1 MGFRPIILASASS
14 LSLLCAPALAQT
26 TQGANTPDGIGAP
39 LGTPTDA
46 PEQSSDGT
54 PAREATPDSEDEIV
68 VTGVRASIL
77 GALNVKRNAT
87 QVVDSIVAE
96 DVGKLPDNN
105 VIEALQ
111 RVTGVQVT
119 NRAGGEAAGISI
131 RGLPDALTTMNGRNI
146 FTASGQAFA
155 LADIPANL
163 VKRIDVYK
171 TRAADQIETGIAG
184 QIDVFTR
191 RPFDF
196 DGFALSG
203 VARGIY
209 NEQAD
214 TFNPNVSGLIS
225 NRWETGIGD
234 IGVLVSG
241 SYART
246 KYRDM
251 SVTSGAMVPF
261 VTQNP
266 PPGFVPLQRVFPE
279 SGAWQPGTERGLPTA
294 AGSTF
299 LLGGRQVPY
308 YLSRDAVF
316 SPDVAGTRERP
327 AVSAA
332 VQWSPSSDATYTAEF
347 FWNQFKSTTQNSLFF
362 SFVDWWGALGTNP
375 GSTIELYP
383 DTNIIKARSVGDV
396 FGFNSGDY
404 TRSKTD
410 SFVYALNGDWKVGDN
425 ARVTADLSYQNSQ
438 FDTQFLAMRLTRVAR
453 RIDVDFNTRNGIPSY
468 NFDNNDLLVDPTQ
481 WDVGEFY
488 DNANRSKGD
497 AITLHLDGENR
508 WDNGFLRRVKA
519 GIRVD
524 SRNAM
529 DSVRTQDAPGLGR
542 KLSTLDPG
550 LQLVNK
556 DFFQGRA
563 SVPTSWLVPN
573 GTYIYDNVD
582 AIRQLYRGS
591 VDPGIQLSDQLKMI
605 DVFDINEIT
614 MTAYAMADGQFDLF
628 GRPFHVQAGVRYVDV
643 DTDLVFTDRLSG
655 AVTGASQGTTR
666 FLPSATLRWE
676 ITDNFRVRFNYGET
690 LRRPGF
696 ADLNPNFNLTG
707 DLTSIGRG
715 SGSAGNPGLRPTVA
729 KNYDFS
735 TEWYFER
742 NSALYATLFRREIDG
757 LVVPLTSV
765 LTIPNSGLN
774 TNVFAVTRPEN
785 ASNGVLKGAE
795 LGLTYFPTYLP
806 SILDGF
812 GFQGSLTLLDSKQNI
827 PLTDGSGNVTGET
840 ESAFFGVS
848 DLSFNTTL
856 AYEKGGL
863 GARLSYVWR
872 KEFLANNEAR
882 LFANPIGVWR
892 RPESSL
898 DFQLTYGITDR
909 LGLTLDAVNLTSQT
923 QQNYYR
929 FEDAGNAD
937 QFNLG
942 TTLLSRTFAVGLR
955 FSLD

>member
-1 MGFRPIILASASS
+1 MRGIATILASVS
-14 LSLLCAPALAQT
+14 ALAFLPSPASAQDT
-26 TQGANTPDGIGAP
+26 SEVQSAPDAASA
-39 LGTPTDA
+39 T
-46 PEQSSDGT
+46 S
-54 PAREATPDSEDEIV
+54 EAEDEIV
-68 VTGVRASIL
+68 VTGVRASIV

-105 VIEALQ
+105 AIEALQ
-111 RVTGVQVT
+111 RISGVQVT
-119 NRAGGEAAGISI
+119 NRTGGEAAAISI

-196 DGFALSG
+196 NGFAISG

-214 TFNPNVSGLIS
+214 SFNPNVSGLIS

-246 KYRDM
+246 KFRDM

-261 VTQNP
+261 VTENP
-266 PPGFVPLQRVFPE
+266 PPGFTPLQRVFPE
-279 SGAWQPGTERGLPTA
+279 SGAWVPGTERGLPYA

-327 AVSAA
+327 AVNAA
-332 VQWSPSSDATYTAEF
+332 VQWSPNNSSTYTAEV
-347 FWNQFKSTTQNSLFF
+347 FWNQFSATTQNSLFF
-362 SFVDWWGALGTNP
+362 SFVDWWGSLGANP
-375 GSTIELYP
+375 KSTIELYP

-396 FGFNSGDY
+396 YGFNSGDY
-404 TRSKTD
+404 TRSKTN

-425 ARVTADLSYQNSQ
+425 ARITADLSYQNSQ
-438 FDTQFLAMRLTRVAR
+438 FDTQFLAMRIDRVAK
-453 RIDVDFNTRNGIPSY
+453 RIDVDFNTRNGIPAY
-468 NFDNNDLLVDPTQ
+468 NFDNNALLTDPTQ
-481 WDVGEFY
+481 WNVGEFY

-497 AITLHLDGENR
+497 ALTLHLDGENR
-508 WDNGFLRRVKA
+508 WDDGFLRRVKA
-519 GIRVD
+519 GIRID
-524 SRNAM
+524 DRNAM
-529 DSVRTQDAPGLGR
+529 DSVRAQDAPGLGR
-542 KLSTLDPG
+542 RLSTLDPG
-550 LQLVNK
+550 LQLLNK
-556 DFFQGRA
+556 DFFDGRA

-573 GTYIYDNVD
+573 GTYIYENVD
-582 AIRQLYRGS
+582 AIRQLYKSS
-591 VDPGIQLSDQLKMI
+591 VAPGFKLSNALSLT

-628 GRPFHVQAGVRYVDV
+628 GRPFFVQAGVRYTDV
-643 DTDLVFTDRLSG
+643 DTNFVFTDRYNG
-655 AVTGASQGTTR
+655 RVTSASNGTSR
-666 FLPSATLRWE
+666 FLPSATLRYE
-676 ITDNFRVRFNYGET
+676 ITDDFRIRFNYGET
-690 LRRPGF
+690 LRRPAFG
-696 ADLNPNFNLTG
+696 DLNPNPNLVG
-707 DLTSIGRG
+707 DLTNVGRG
-715 SGSAGNPGLRPTVA
+715 SGSAGNPNLRPTTA
-729 KNYDFS
+729 RNYDLS
-735 TEWYFER
+735 AEWYFER
-742 NSALYATLFRREIDG
+742 NSALYATAFRREIDG
-757 LVVPLTSV
+757 LVVPVTSLLV
-765 LTIPNSGLN
+765 IPGTGLN
-774 TNVFAVTRPEN
+774 TNRFAVTRPEN
-785 ASNGVLKGAE
+785 ASNGVLKGIE

-806 SILDGF
+806 WVLDGF
-812 GFQGSLTLLDSKQNI
+812 GFQGSMTLLDSKQNI
-827 PLTDGSGNVTGET
+827 PISDQNGNIVAET

-848 DLSFNTTL
+848 DLSYNATL
-856 AYEKGGL
+856 AYDKGGL

-872 KEFLANNEAR
+872 KAFLGNNEAR

-898 DFQLTYGITDR
+898 DFQLTYDVTKR

-923 QQNYYR
+923 QQNYYK
-929 FEDAGNAD
+929 FEDAGNQN

-955 FSLD
+955 YAFD

>member
-1 MGFRPIILASASS
+1 MVVRAGMLASASAIA
-14 LSLLCAPALAQT
+14 LFLGAPAFAQ
-26 TQGANTPDGIGAP
+26 AVEPTPGVPADS
-39 LGTPTDA
+39 
-46 PEQSSDGT
+46 PEQAGDGT
-54 PAREATPDSEDEIV
+54 VSRDATADEGDEIV
-68 VTGVRASIL
+68 VTGVRASIV

-105 VIEALQ
+105 AIEALQ
-111 RVTGVQVT
+111 RVSGIQVT
-119 NRAGGEAAGISI
+119 NRAGGEAAAISI

-196 DGFALSG
+196 NGFALSG

-214 TFNPNVSGLIS
+214 SFNPNLSGLIS

-251 SVTSGAMVPF
+251 SVTAGAMVPF
-261 VTQNP
+261 VTENP
-266 PPGFVPLQRVFPE
+266 PPGFTPLQRVFPE
-279 SGAWQPGTERGLPTA
+279 TGAWQPGTERGLPTA

-316 SPDVAGTRERP
+316 SPDVAGTRDRP
-327 AVSAA
+327 AVNAA
-332 VQWSPSSDATYTAEF
+332 VQWSPNSSSTYTAEF
-347 FWNQFKSTTQNSLFF
+347 FWNQFRATTQNSLFF
-362 SFVDWWGALGTNP
+362 SFVDWWGSLGANP
-375 GSTIELYP
+375 ASTIELYP

-410 SFVYALNGDWKVGDN
+410 SFVYAFNADWKVGETG
-425 ARVTADLSYQNSQ
+425 RITADLSYQNSR
-438 FDTQFLAMRLTRVAR
+438 FDTQFLAMRLNRVAR
-453 RIDVDFNTRNGIPSY
+453 RIDVDFNTRNGIPAY

-497 AITLHLDGENR
+497 AKTLHLDGENK
-508 WDNGFLRRVKA
+508 WDDGFLRRVKA
-519 GIRVD
+519 GIRID
-524 SRNAM
+524 DRNAV
-529 DSVRTQDAPGLGR
+529 DSVRSQDARALGR
-542 KLSTLDPG
+542 KFSELDPG

-556 DFFQGRA
+556 DFFDGRA

-573 GTYIYDNVD
+573 GTYIYENVD
-582 AIRQLYRGS
+582 AIRQLYKSS
-591 VDPGIQLSDQLKMI
+591 VAPNFLLSDQLRLT

-614 MTAYAMADGQFDLF
+614 MSAYALADGQFDLF
-628 GRPFHVQAGVRYVDV
+628 GRPFHVQAGVRYTDV
-643 DTDLVFTDRLSG
+643 DTNFVFTDRYNG
-655 AVTGASQGTTR
+655 NVTRASNGTAR
-666 FLPSATLRWE
+666 FLPSATLRYE
-676 ITDNFRVRFNYGET
+676 LTDNFRIRFNYGET
-690 LRRPGF
+690 LRRPAFG
-696 ADLNPNFNLTG
+696 DLNPNPNLVG
-707 DLTSIGRG
+707 DLTNIGRG
-715 SGSAGNPGLRPTVA
+715 SGTSGNPNLRPTVA
-729 KNYDFS
+729 KNYDLS
-735 TEWYFER
+735 AEWYFER
-742 NSALYATLFRREIDG
+742 NSAIYGTLFRREIDG

-765 LTIPNSGLN
+765 LTIPNTGLN

-785 ASNGVLKGAE
+785 ASNGVLKGIE

-806 SILDGF
+806 SLLDGF
-812 GFQGSLTLLDSKQNI
+812 GFQGSLTLLDSNQNI
-827 PLTDGSGNVTGET
+827 PLTDSAGNVTGET
-840 ESAFFGVS
+840 QSAFFGVS
-848 DLSFNTTL
+848 DLSYNATL

-872 KEFLANNEAR
+872 KAFLSGNEAR

-898 DFQLTYGITDR
+898 DFQLTYAVTDR

-955 FSLD
+955 YSFD

>member
-1 MGFRPIILASASS
+1 MLSRTAILASVS
-14 LSLLCAPALAQT
+14 LCSLLTAISASAQTATGYAPDSNTSPVEAPAQ
-26 TQGANTPDGIGAP
+26 
-39 LGTPTDA
+39 TPTASNAAD
-46 PEQSSDGT
+46 E
-54 PAREATPDSEDEIV
+54 EADIV

-111 RVTGVQVT
+111 RVSGIQVT
-119 NRAGGEAAGISI
+119 NRTGGEAAGISI

-155 LADIPANL
+155 LQDIPANL

-196 DGFALSG
+196 KGFAISG

-214 TFNPNVSGLIS
+214 SFNPNVSALIS

-241 SYART
+241 SYSRT
-246 KYRDM
+246 KFRDM

-261 VTQNP
+261 VTENP
-266 PPGFVPLQRVFPE
+266 PPGFTPLQRVFPE
-279 SGAWQPGTERGLPTA
+279 TGAWEPGTERGLPTA

-316 SPDVAGTRERP
+316 SPDVSGTRERP
-327 AVSAA
+327 AVNAA
-332 VQWSPSSDATYTAEF
+332 VQWSPNSSSTYTAEF
-347 FWNQFKSTTQNSLFF
+347 FWNQFSATTQNSLFF
-362 SFVDWWGALGTNP
+362 SFVDWWGSLGANP
-375 GSTIELYP
+375 KSTIELYP
-383 DTNIIKARSVGDV
+383 GTNIIKARSVGDV
-396 FGFNSGDY
+396 YGFNSGDY
-404 TRSKTD
+404 TRSKTN
-410 SFVYALNGDWKVGDN
+410 SYVYALNGDWKVGDN
-425 ARVTADLSYQNSQ
+425 ARITADLSYQNSQ
-438 FDTQFLAMRLTRVAR
+438 FDTQFLAMRIDRVAK
-453 RIDVDFNTRNGIPSY
+453 RIDVDFNTKDGIPAY
-468 NFDNNDLLVDPTQ
+468 NFDNNALLTDPTQ
-481 WDVGEFY
+481 WNVGEFY

-497 AITLHLDGENR
+497 AITLHLDGENK
-508 WDNGFLRRVKA
+508 WDDGFLRRVKA
-519 GIRVD
+519 GLRVD

-529 DSVRTQDAPGLGR
+529 DSVRAQDARGLGR
-542 KLSTLDPG
+542 RLSTLDPG
-550 LQLVNK
+550 LQLTNK
-556 DFFQGRA
+556 DFFDGRA

-573 GTYIYDNVD
+573 GSYIYENVD
-582 AIRQLYRGS
+582 AIRQLYKGS
-591 VDPGIQLSDQLKMI
+591 VAPNFKLSDQLSLTG
-605 DVFDINEIT
+605 VFDINEIT
-614 MTAYAMADGQFDLF
+614 MTAYAMADGQISLF
-628 GRPFHVQAGVRYVDV
+628 GRPLDVQAGVRYVGV
-643 DTDLVFTDRLSG
+643 DTNFVFTDRYNG
-655 AVTGASQGTTR
+655 AVTRDSNGTSR
-666 FLPSATLRWE
+666 FLPSATLRYS
-676 ITDNFRVRFNYGET
+676 ITDAFRLRFNYGET
-690 LRRPGF
+690 LRRPAFG
-696 ADLNPNFNLTG
+696 DLNPNPNLVG
-707 DLTSIGRG
+707 DLTGVGRG
-715 SGSAGNPGLRPTVA
+715 SGGSGNPNLRPTTSR
-729 KNYDFS
+729 NYDLS
-735 TEWYFER
+735 AEWYFER
-742 NSALYATLFRREIDG
+742 NSAIYTTLFRREIDG
-757 LVVPLTSV
+757 LVVPLTSLLV
-765 LTIPNSGLN
+765 IPGTGLN
-774 TNVFAVTRPEN
+774 TDRFAVTRPEN
-785 ASNGVLKGAE
+785 ASNGVLKGLE

-827 PLTDGSGNVTGET
+827 PISNQAGQIVGET
-840 ESAFFGVS
+840 ESGFFGVS
-848 DLSFNTTL
+848 DLSYNATL
-856 AYEKGGL
+856 AYERGGL

-872 KEFLANNEAR
+872 KAFLGNNEAR

-898 DFQLTYGITDR
+898 DFQLTWGITDR
-909 LGLTLDAVNLTSQT
+909 LGLTLDAVNLTNQT

-942 TTLLSRTFAVGLR
+942 TTLLSRTFAVGVR
-955 FSLD
+955 FALD